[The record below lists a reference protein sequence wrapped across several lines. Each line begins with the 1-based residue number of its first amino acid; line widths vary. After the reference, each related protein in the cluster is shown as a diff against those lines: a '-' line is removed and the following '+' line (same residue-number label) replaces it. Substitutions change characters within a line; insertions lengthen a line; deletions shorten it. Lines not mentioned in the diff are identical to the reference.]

1 MHLTVK
7 FSNGR
12 PDFSTST
19 TGGRPIVVHWC
30 ITAHSR
36 WYTCCDATSVHQNG
50 RPVVHQVYH
59 LMHHIP
65 QPTTYG
71 CGLWHATSIANLLH
85 WRSQCSTVRCLHLTV
100 NLQWK
105 LLIFT
110 PKRSF
115 GVKTCISAWKPASQ
129 DLRPEMQECTLHHNG
144 VVVQY
149 VDQDEV
155 LVHFYWSSPYG
166 LDQYALQ
173 ALRPEVQK
181 EKELQYTPQALR
193 PEVFY
198 TNFLFKKK
206 VGQRKVYASQALR
219 PEMLLTGP
227 ALTGWT
233 SIHLRPYGLR
243 CQKKRRLET
252 TSTGG
257 WGGRRPHLP
266 GRKSWKMLVLP
277 SAAKQ

>member
-1 MHLTVK
+1 M
-7 FSNGR
+7 
-12 PDFSTST
+12 
-19 TGGRPIVVHWC
+19 
-30 ITAHSR
+30 
-36 WYTCCDATSVHQNG
+36 Q
-50 RPVVHQVYH
+50 
-59 LMHHIP
+59 HIP

-129 DLRPEMQECTLHHNG
+129 DLRPEMQECTLHHNS

-149 VDQDEV
+149 TSQD
-155 LVHFYWSSPYG
+155 
-166 LDQYALQ
+166 
-173 ALRPEVQK
+173 LRPEMFSTSGLTAWSAK
-181 EKELQYTPQALR
+181 RKKYTPQALR